1 MSHETFK
8 KSYLPLTV
16 MYSVMLTA
24 FFAPTVWSMM
34 AKGNFGGAMLDLFLY
49 VIMGGTETWLAAD
62 CAILDKSEERAKARY
77 FSAAFL
83 YANEAREQR
92 VLMGAFAGKT
102 VGDVMNRKAFD
113 KWVSRKASEIAMKAR
128 EGEIA

>member
-1 MSHETFK
+1 MSWETFK
-8 KSYLPLTV
+8 KSGFSAVWMPTLAF
-16 MYSVMLTA
+16 TA
-24 FFAPTVWSMM
+24 WFAPTIWSLM
-34 AKGNFGGAMLDLFLY
+34 AKGNFGGAMLDLLIY
-49 VIMGGTETWLAAD
+49 VIVEGAEITLAAQY
-62 CAILDKSEERAKARY
+62 AITAKNEERAKARY